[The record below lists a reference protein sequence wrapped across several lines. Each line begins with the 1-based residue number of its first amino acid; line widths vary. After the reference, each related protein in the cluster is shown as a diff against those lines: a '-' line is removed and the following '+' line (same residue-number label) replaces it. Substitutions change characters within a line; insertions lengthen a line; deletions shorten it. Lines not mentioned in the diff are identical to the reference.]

1 MAILITA
8 FVVSACGTRTPTAQ
22 SSVPGARVVLNTA
35 TASGL
40 VAAFT
45 KAGLQVPN
53 PRDVTEAKCPP
64 IGCVEA
70 VDSDTVSVIKFPGTG
85 KAERFAGATSDMYL
99 IEDIV
104 LVFTAAVPAG
114 QRVTYEQ
121 IARRAVGA

>member
-1 MAILITA
+1 M
-8 FVVSACGTRTPTAQ
+8 
-22 SSVPGARVVLNTA
+22 

-40 VAAFT
+40 VAEFT

-53 PRDVTEAKCPP
+53 PRDVTPTKCPP

-70 VDSDTVSVIKFPGTG
+70 VDSDTVSIIKFGGTG
-85 KAERFAGATSDMYL
+85 KAERFAGATPDMYL

-104 LVFTAAVPAG
+104 LVFGPAVPAG
-114 QRVTYEQ
+114 QRAAYEQ

>member
-1 MAILITA
+1 MVA
-8 FVVSACGTRTPTAQ
+8 ACATHAPTTQSSEPTA
-22 SSVPGARVVLNTA
+22 PAILNTA

-53 PRDVTEAKCPP
+53 SHDVTQAKCPK

-70 VDSDTVSVIKFPGTG
+70 VDSDTVSIIKFPGTG
-85 KAERFAGATSDMYL
+85 TAERFAGTTPDMYL

-104 LVFTAAVPAG
+104 LVFTPAVAAG

>member
-1 MAILITA
+1 
-8 FVVSACGTRTPTAQ
+8 VVGACGSRTPTTQSTGGSAQ
-22 SSVPGARVVLNTA
+22 VILNTA
-35 TASGL
+35 SAPGL

-53 PRDVTEAKCPP
+53 PHDVTQAKCPP

-70 VDSDTVSVIKFPGTG
+70 IDSDTVSIIKFPGTG
-85 KAERFAGATSDMYL
+85 KAERFAGATPDIYL

-104 LVFTAAVPAG
+104 LVFTPAVPAS

-121 IARRAVGA
+121 IARRAVGS

>member
-1 MAILITA
+1 M
-8 FVVSACGTRTPTAQ
+8 VSACATRAPTAQ
-22 SSVPGARVVLNTA
+22 SSVGGAQAILNTA

-53 PRDVTEAKCPP
+53 PRDVTQAKCPP

-70 VDSDTVSVIKFPGTG
+70 VDSDTVSIIKFPGTG
-85 KAERFAGATSDMYL
+85 KAERFAGATPDIFL

-104 LVFTAAVPAG
+104 LVFSPAVPAA
-114 QRVTYEQ
+114 QRGSYEQ
-121 IARRAVGA
+121 IARRAVGG